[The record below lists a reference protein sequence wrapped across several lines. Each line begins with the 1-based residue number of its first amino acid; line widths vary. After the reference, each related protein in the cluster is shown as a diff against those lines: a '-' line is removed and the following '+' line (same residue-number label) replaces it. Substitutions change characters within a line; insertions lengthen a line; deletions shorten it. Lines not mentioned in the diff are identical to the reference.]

1 MDKSN
6 SNARKEVLKKGR
18 HDRALRIEHE
28 GKVWTI
34 EAAEW
39 RNEARTRGELRV
51 YRIEGDVTT
60 PLLAEALQAEADSRA
75 LGLSVAA

>member
-1 MDKSN
+1 MTQTKN
-6 SNARKEVLKKGR
+6 SAPKEVLTKGR
-18 HDRALRIEHE
+18 HDRSLRIEHE

-39 RNEARTRGELRV
+39 RNKDKTRGELRV

-75 LGLSVAA
+75 LGLSIAA